1 LENDIAEKNNLIEQN
16 PDKAKELAVALLKI
30 IIDGRSTKGVVQK
43 NEGMDDWY
51 QLDKLKQDM
60 EIYKS
65 LIVTN

>member
-43 NEGMDDWY
+43 NEGMDNWT
-51 QLDKLKQDM
+51 QFDKLK
-60 EIYKS
+60 E
-65 LIVTN
+65 LINL